1 MKLLHKNGPM
11 QNIRNIAIIAHV
23 DHGKTTLVDEII
35 KQSKLF
41 RENQEMHECFLDNND
56 IERERGITIL
66 AKNISVN
73 YKGVKINIIDTP
85 GHSDFGGQV
94 ERVLNMADGVILL
107 VDSAEGPL
115 PQTRFV
121 LDKALKLNLKP
132 IVVINKIDRPD
143 ARPNEVHNDIFD
155 LFIDLDATEE
165 QLDFPLLYASGR
177 NGWATTDLEHGKRDS
192 ILPLMDAIIE
202 QIPPPPY
209 NEGAL
214 QVQITTLDYN
224 DYVGRIGIGR
234 VHRGTLEANKP
245 ITVVKRDGR
254 VVPASIKQ
262 IFTFEGIGRKQ
273 VDKVECGD
281 LCAIVGIEG
290 IDISD
295 TVTDANAPEGMP
307 PIAIDEPTISM
318 MFRVNDSPL
327 FGKEGKFISS
337 RHIRERLLKEAE
349 RDVAL
354 RVEELGDCFK
364 VSGRGVLH
372 IAILIENMRREGY
385 ELTITQPHVIYKEID
400 GQKCEPIEELTVD
413 VPDGVAG
420 KVIELV
426 GVRRGEMTKME
437 QHLSRQLLEFTIP
450 TRGLIGLRS
459 KVMTATAGEAIMSHR
474 FLKYA
479 PVRGDIPQ
487 RQNGVLISMGA
498 GKAIPYAIDGLQ
510 QRGTFFIDPGV
521 DTYEGMI
528 LGEHCKEGDLDVN
541 VQREKHL
548 SNMRAAGSDRNL
560 KIAPAQK
567 MSLEESLEYIAD
579 DEYVEV
585 TPKTIRLRK
594 KLLTE
599 LERRRSRNAKLKAE

>member
-1 MKLLHKNGPM
+1 M

-35 KQSKLF
+35 KQAKIF

-66 AKNISVN
+66 AKNISVR
-73 YKGVKINIIDTP
+73 YKDSKINIIDTP

-94 ERVLNMADGVILL
+94 ERVLNMADGVLLL

-132 IVVINKIDRPD
+132 IVIITKIDRPD
-143 ARPNEVHNDIFD
+143 ARPEEVLSKVFD
-155 LFIDLDATEE
+155 LFIDLNASEE
-165 QLDFPLLYASGR
+165 QLDFPILYASGR
-177 NGWATTDLEHGKRDS
+177 NGWATEDLKNGSRES
-192 ILPLMDAIIE
+192 ILPLMDAILKY
-202 QIPPPPY
+202 IPPTPMH
-209 NEGAL
+209 EGPVQL
-214 QVQITTLDYN
+214 QITTLDYN

-234 VHRGTLEANKP
+234 VHRGNLKLGVPLTL
-245 ITVVKRDGR
+245 IKRDGR
-254 VVPASIKQ
+254 TYPVQLKQ
-262 IFTFEGIGRKQ
+262 IFTFEGIERKETSEVQ
-273 VDKVECGD
+273 CGD
-281 LCAIVGIEG
+281 LCAIVGVEG

-295 TVTDANAPEGMP
+295 TLADATHPEKMP
-307 PIAIDEPTISM
+307 PIAIDEPTLSM

-327 FGKEGKFISS
+327 FGKEGKYISS

-354 RVEELGDCFK
+354 RVEDNGTDSFN

-372 IAILIENMRREGY
+372 ISILIENMRREGY
-385 ELTITQPHVIYKEID
+385 ELTISQPHVITKMID
-400 GQKCEPIEELTVD
+400 GQVQEPVELLSVD
-413 VPDGVAG
+413 VPDGSAG

-426 GVRRGEMTKME
+426 GVRKGEMIKME
-437 QHLSRQLLEFTIP
+437 AHTSRQILEFYIP

-459 KVMTATAGEAIMSHR
+459 KVMTATAGEAIMSHM
-474 FLKYA
+474 FSHYEPFK
-479 PVRGDIPQ
+479 GDIPQ
-487 RQNGVLISMGA
+487 RINGVMISMGG

-510 QRGTFFIDPGV
+510 QRGTFFIEPGV
-521 DTYEGMI
+521 ETYEGMI
-528 LGEHCKEGDLDVN
+528 VGEHCKEGDIEVN
-541 VQREKHL
+541 VQRAKKL
-548 SNMRAAGSDRNL
+548 TNMRAAGSDRNM

-567 MSLEESLEYIAD
+567 MSLEEALEYIAD

-585 TPKTIRLRK
+585 TPLNIRLRK
-594 KLLTE
+594 KYLSE
-599 LERRRSRNAKLKAE
+599 IERKKMRNSKQKSE

>member
-177 NGWATTDLEHGKRDS
+177 SGWATTDLEHGKRDS

-209 NEGAL
+209 NEGVL
-214 QVQITTLDYN
+214 QLQITTLDYN

-245 ITVVKRDGR
+245 IAVVKRDGR

-281 LCAIVGIEG
+281 LCAVVGIEG

>member
-1 MKLLHKNGPM
+1 M

-35 KQSKLF
+35 KQAKIF

-66 AKNISVN
+66 AKNISVR
-73 YKGVKINIIDTP
+73 YKDSKINIIDTP

-94 ERVLNMADGVILL
+94 ERVLNMADGVLLL

-132 IVVINKIDRPD
+132 IVIINKIDRPD
-143 ARPNEVHNDIFD
+143 ARPEEVLSKVFD
-155 LFIDLDATEE
+155 LFIDLNASEE
-165 QLDFPLLYASGR
+165 QLDFPILYASGR
-177 NGWATTDLEHGKRDS
+177 NGWATEDLKNGSRES
-192 ILPLMDAIIE
+192 ILPLMDAILKY
-202 QIPPPPY
+202 IPPTPMH
-209 NEGAL
+209 EGPVQL
-214 QVQITTLDYN
+214 QITTLDYN

-234 VHRGTLEANKP
+234 VHRGNLKLGVPLTL
-245 ITVVKRDGR
+245 IKRDGR
-254 VVPASIKQ
+254 TYPVQLKQ
-262 IFTFEGIGRKQ
+262 IFTFEGIERKEASEVQ
-273 VDKVECGD
+273 CGD
-281 LCAIVGIEG
+281 LCAIVGVEG

-295 TVTDANAPEGMP
+295 TLADATHPEKMP
-307 PIAIDEPTISM
+307 PIAIDEPTLSM

-327 FGKEGKFISS
+327 FGKEGKYISS

-354 RVEELGDCFK
+354 RVEDNGTDSFN

-372 IAILIENMRREGY
+372 ISILIENMRREGY
-385 ELTITQPHVIYKEID
+385 ELTISQPHVITKMID
-400 GQKCEPIEELTVD
+400 GQVQEPVELLSVD
-413 VPDGVAG
+413 VPDGSAG

-426 GVRRGEMTKME
+426 GVRKGEMIKME
-437 QHLSRQLLEFTIP
+437 AHTSRQILEFYIP

-459 KVMTATAGEAIMSHR
+459 KVMTATAGEAIMSHM
-474 FLKYA
+474 FSHYEPFK
-479 PVRGDIPQ
+479 GDIPQ
-487 RQNGVLISMGA
+487 RINGVMISMGG

-510 QRGTFFIDPGV
+510 QRGTFFIEPGV
-521 DTYEGMI
+521 EPYEGMI
-528 LGEHCKEGDLDVN
+528 VGEHCKEGDIEVN
-541 VQREKHL
+541 VQRAKKL
-548 SNMRAAGSDRNL
+548 TNMRAAGSDRNM

-567 MSLEESLEYIAD
+567 MSLEEALEYIAD

-585 TPKTIRLRK
+585 TPLNIRLRK
-594 KLLTE
+594 KYLSE
-599 LERRRSRNAKLKAE
+599 IERKKMRNSKQKSE

>member
-1 MKLLHKNGPM
+1 M

-35 KQSKLF
+35 KQAKIF

-66 AKNISVN
+66 AKNISVR
-73 YKGVKINIIDTP
+73 YKDSKINIIDTP

-94 ERVLNMADGVILL
+94 AARDQAEPRELIKDIISVL

-132 IVVINKIDRPD
+132 IVIINKIDRPD
-143 ARPNEVHNDIFD
+143 ARPEEVLSKVFD
-155 LFIDLDATEE
+155 LFIDLNASEE
-165 QLDFPLLYASGR
+165 QLDFPILYASGR
-177 NGWATTDLEHGKRDS
+177 NGWATEDLKNGSRES
-192 ILPLMDAIIE
+192 ILPLMDAILKY
-202 QIPPPPY
+202 IPPTPMH
-209 NEGAL
+209 EGPVQL
-214 QVQITTLDYN
+214 QITTLDYN

-234 VHRGTLEANKP
+234 VHRGNLKLGVPLTL
-245 ITVVKRDGR
+245 IKRDGR
-254 VVPASIKQ
+254 TYPVQLKQ
-262 IFTFEGIGRKQ
+262 IFTFEGIERKEASEVQ
-273 VDKVECGD
+273 CGD
-281 LCAIVGIEG
+281 LCAIVGVEG

-295 TVTDANAPEGMP
+295 TLADATHPEKMP
-307 PIAIDEPTISM
+307 PIAIDEPTLSM

-327 FGKEGKFISS
+327 FGKEGKYISS

-354 RVEELGDCFK
+354 RVEDNGTDSFN

-372 IAILIENMRREGY
+372 ISILIENMRREGY
-385 ELTITQPHVIYKEID
+385 ELTISQPHVITKMID
-400 GQKCEPIEELTVD
+400 GQVQEPVELLSVD
-413 VPDGVAG
+413 VPDGSAG

-426 GVRRGEMTKME
+426 GVRKGEMIKME
-437 QHLSRQLLEFTIP
+437 AHTSRQILEFYIP

-459 KVMTATAGEAIMSHR
+459 KVMTATAGEAIMSHM
-474 FLKYA
+474 FSHYEPFK
-479 PVRGDIPQ
+479 GDIPQ
-487 RQNGVLISMGA
+487 RINGVMISMGG

-510 QRGTFFIDPGV
+510 QRGTFFIEPGV
-521 DTYEGMI
+521 ETYEGMI
-528 LGEHCKEGDLDVN
+528 VGEHCKEGDIEVN
-541 VQREKHL
+541 VQRAKKL
-548 SNMRAAGSDRNL
+548 TNMRAAGSDRNM

-567 MSLEESLEYIAD
+567 MSLEEALEYIAD

-585 TPKTIRLRK
+585 TPLNIRLRK
-594 KLLTE
+594 KYLSE
-599 LERRRSRNAKLKAE
+599 IERKKMRNSKQKSE

>member
-1 MKLLHKNGPM
+1 M

-35 KQSKLF
+35 KQAKIF

-66 AKNISVN
+66 AKNISIR
-73 YKGVKINIIDTP
+73 YKDSKINIIDTP

-94 ERVLNMADGVILL
+94 ERVLNMADGVLLL

-132 IVVINKIDRPD
+132 IVIINKIDRPD
-143 ARPNEVHNDIFD
+143 ARPEEVLSKVFD
-155 LFIDLDATEE
+155 LFIDLNASEE
-165 QLDFPLLYASGR
+165 QLDFPILYASGR
-177 NGWATTDLEHGKRDS
+177 NGWATEDLKNGSRES
-192 ILPLMDAIIE
+192 ILPLMDAILKY
-202 QIPPPPY
+202 IPPTPMH
-209 NEGAL
+209 EGPVQL
-214 QVQITTLDYN
+214 QITTLDYN

-234 VHRGTLEANKP
+234 VHRGNLKLGVPLTL
-245 ITVVKRDGR
+245 IKRDGR
-254 VVPASIKQ
+254 TYPVQLKQ
-262 IFTFEGIGRKQ
+262 IFTFEGIERKEASEVQ
-273 VDKVECGD
+273 CGD
-281 LCAIVGIEG
+281 LCAIVGVEG

-295 TVTDANAPEGMP
+295 TLADATHPEKMP
-307 PIAIDEPTISM
+307 PIAIDEPTLSM

-327 FGKEGKFISS
+327 FGKEGKYISS

-354 RVEELGDCFK
+354 RVEDNGTDSFN

-372 IAILIENMRREGY
+372 ISILIENMRREGY
-385 ELTITQPHVIYKEID
+385 ELTISQPHVITKMID
-400 GQKCEPIEELTVD
+400 GQVQEPVELLSVD
-413 VPDGVAG
+413 VPDGSAG

-426 GVRRGEMTKME
+426 GVRKGEMIKME
-437 QHLSRQLLEFTIP
+437 AHTSRQILEFYIP

-459 KVMTATAGEAIMSHR
+459 KVMTATAGEAIMSHM
-474 FLKYA
+474 FSHYEPFK
-479 PVRGDIPQ
+479 GDIPQ
-487 RQNGVLISMGA
+487 RINGVMISMGG

-510 QRGTFFIDPGV
+510 QRGTFFIEPGV
-521 DTYEGMI
+521 ETYEGMI
-528 LGEHCKEGDLDVN
+528 VGEHCKEGDIEVN
-541 VQREKHL
+541 VQRAKKL
-548 SNMRAAGSDRNL
+548 TNMRAAGSDRNM

-567 MSLEESLEYIAD
+567 MSLEEALEYIAD

-585 TPKTIRLRK
+585 TPLNIRLRK
-594 KLLTE
+594 KYLSE
-599 LERRRSRNAKLKAE
+599 IERKKMRNSKQKSE

>member
-1 MKLLHKNGPM
+1 M

-35 KQSKLF
+35 KQAKIF

-66 AKNISVN
+66 AKNISVR
-73 YKGVKINIIDTP
+73 YKDSKINIIDTP

-94 ERVLNMADGVILL
+94 ERVLNMADGVLLL

-143 ARPNEVHNDIFD
+143 ARPEEVLSKVFD
-155 LFIDLDATEE
+155 LFIDLNASEE
-165 QLDFPLLYASGR
+165 QLDFPILYASGR
-177 NGWATTDLEHGKRDS
+177 NGWATEDLKNGSRES
-192 ILPLMDAIIE
+192 ILPLMDAILKY
-202 QIPPPPY
+202 IPPTPMH
-209 NEGAL
+209 EGPVQL
-214 QVQITTLDYN
+214 QITTLDYN

-234 VHRGTLEANKP
+234 VHRGNLKLGVPLTL
-245 ITVVKRDGR
+245 IKRDGR
-254 VVPASIKQ
+254 TYPVQLKQ
-262 IFTFEGIGRKQ
+262 IFTFEGIERKEASEVQ
-273 VDKVECGD
+273 CGD
-281 LCAIVGIEG
+281 LCAIVGVEG

-295 TVTDANAPEGMP
+295 TLADATHPEKMP
-307 PIAIDEPTISM
+307 PIAIDEPTLSM

-327 FGKEGKFISS
+327 FGKEGKYISS

-354 RVEELGDCFK
+354 RVEDNGTDSFN

-372 IAILIENMRREGY
+372 ISILIENMRREGY
-385 ELTITQPHVIYKEID
+385 ELTISQPHVITKMID
-400 GQKCEPIEELTVD
+400 GQVQEPVELLSVD
-413 VPDGVAG
+413 VPDGSAG

-426 GVRRGEMTKME
+426 GVRKGEMIKME
-437 QHLSRQLLEFTIP
+437 AHTSRQILEFYIP

-459 KVMTATAGEAIMSHR
+459 KVMTATAGEAIMSHM
-474 FLKYA
+474 FSHYEPFK
-479 PVRGDIPQ
+479 GDIPQ
-487 RQNGVLISMGA
+487 RINGVMISMGG

-510 QRGTFFIDPGV
+510 QRGTFFIEPGV
-521 DTYEGMI
+521 ETYEGMI
-528 LGEHCKEGDLDVN
+528 VGEHCKEGDIEVN
-541 VQREKHL
+541 VQRAKKL
-548 SNMRAAGSDRNL
+548 TNMRAAGSDRNM

-567 MSLEESLEYIAD
+567 MSLEEALEYIAD

-585 TPKTIRLRK
+585 TPLNIRLRK
-594 KLLTE
+594 KYLSE
-599 LERRRSRNAKLKAE
+599 IERKKMRNSKQKSE